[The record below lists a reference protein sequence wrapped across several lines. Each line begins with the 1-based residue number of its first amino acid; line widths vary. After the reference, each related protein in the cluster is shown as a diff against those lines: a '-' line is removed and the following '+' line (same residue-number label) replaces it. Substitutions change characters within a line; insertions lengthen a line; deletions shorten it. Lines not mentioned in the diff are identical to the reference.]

1 MTNLLNPYGMMREM
15 REDRR
20 ASERLQQ
27 DMIMKST
34 VQHDKV
40 DKGMLPGGNP
50 LVTSNSFSSLND
62 DDIIARTISMG
73 VNIDVSNFDSINML
87 KDLESARLALHLK
100 QQENL
105 AGKNYEVQD
114 PSSIQKDSETEG
126 KLLEWLESDHSDE
139 SDFILVTSKKRTRK
153 PVQRLILSGKK
164 KKTGMTRKILVKRNK
179 GRGTSWEAQLPPSPQ
194 YKKVRKKQNERPDME
209 L

>member
-1 MTNLLNPYGMMREM
+1 VTNLLNPYGMMREM

-139 SDFILVTSKKRTRK
+139 SDFILVTSKKK
-153 PVQRLILSGKK
+153 NKEACA
-164 KKTGMTRKILVKRNK
+164 KINLV
-179 GRGTSWEAQLPPSPQ
+179 WEEE
-194 YKKVRKKQNERPDME
+194 KKQE
-209 L
+209 

>member
-139 SDFILVTSKKRTRK
+139 SDFILVTSKKKNKEACAKINLVWEEEKNRNDKENPCQKKQGKGDKLGSSATPLAPIQK
-153 PVQRLILSGKK
+153 GKK
-164 KKTGMTRKILVKRNK
+164 KTK
-179 GRGTSWEAQLPPSPQ
+179 
-194 YKKVRKKQNERPDME
+194 
-209 L
+209 